1 MHALLHVAPEVV
13 RVGPGVY
20 YTQWTMER
28 TIGNLGEEIK
38 QPSNPFANLS
48 QRGIRRSQVNALK
61 AMVPDLEPNT
71 DSLPR
76 NSNDIGDGYVLL
88 RARDLSACLIDGNA
102 GMAIQK
108 FYEEQGF
115 GDFDENWFPHIIRW
129 ARLRLPNGQIAR
141 SSWKEKLKSADSQVR
156 TARNIKVST
165 ASLPLST
172 FWLKMLYP

>member
-1 MHALLHVAPEVV
+1 
-13 RVGPGVY
+13 
-20 YTQWTMER
+20 
-28 TIGNLGEEIK
+28 
-38 QPSNPFANLS
+38 
-48 QRGIRRSQVNALK
+48 
-61 AMVPDLEPNT
+61 
-71 DSLPR
+71 
-76 NSNDIGDGYVLL
+76 
-88 RARDLSACLIDGNA
+88 
-102 GMAIQK
+102 MAIQK

-115 GDFDENWFPHIIRW
+115 GDFDKNWFPHIIRW